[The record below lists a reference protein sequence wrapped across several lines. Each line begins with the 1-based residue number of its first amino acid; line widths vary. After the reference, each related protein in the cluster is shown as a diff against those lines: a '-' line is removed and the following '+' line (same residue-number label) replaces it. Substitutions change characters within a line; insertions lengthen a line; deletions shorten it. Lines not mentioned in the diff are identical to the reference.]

1 MPKIRMVHVGVDFE
15 AISKDTGCT
24 AMVIEQYDGVLSTM
38 RDCIGQNY

>member
-15 AISKDTGCT
+15 AIPKDTGCT
-24 AMVIEQYDGVLSTM
+24 AMVIKRYDGALSTM